1 MLDENDHRSL
11 GQRLDLFHFQEEA
24 PGMVFW
30 HPRGLVL
37 YALLQER
44 VRQQLYRDNY
54 QEVRTP
60 QLLSQAIWQS
70 SGHWQNFRGEMFVLR
85 EEGRALAL
93 KPVNCPGHI
102 QIVQRMALSYR
113 DLPLRLSEFGLVHRD
128 EPSGVLHGLFRL
140 RQFTQDDG
148 HVFCEEGQVHA
159 EVARFCGALK
169 GFYRAFGFDELDIA
183 FSSRPA
189 LRAGDDPTWERAE
202 RMLQDSARQA
212 GLEFAVQPGQG
223 AFYGPKLDFS
233 LKDRLGRSWQCG
245 TIQLDFILPERFE
258 LAYADSS
265 GGRQRPA
272 MLHRALFGSI
282 ERFLGVLLEH
292 HAGTLP
298 PWLAPEQVMIVP
310 VGSELIDYASAL
322 TQRLCN
328 SGVRARLDASSDT
341 LARRIVEAHRA
352 GIPFVAVVGKR
363 EQAEGSL
370 SIRDRSGKQW
380 NTRLENG
387 VRELVRLCA
396 QPAIA
401 EPDP

>member
-1 MLDENDHRSL
+1 MLDENDHRAL

-37 YALLQER
+37 FRLLQEQ
-44 VRQQLYRDNY
+44 VRRQLHRDNY

-60 QLLSQAIWQS
+60 QLLNQSIWQR
-70 SGHWQNFRGEMFVLR
+70 SGHWQNFRADMFVFA

-159 EVARFCGALK
+159 EVARFCGGLK
-169 GFYRAFGFDELDIA
+169 GFYRTFGFDELDIA
-183 FSSRPA
+183 FSNRPP
-189 LRAGDDPTWERAE
+189 LRAGDDQTWERAE
-202 RMLQDSARQA
+202 RILEDAARYA
-212 GLEFAVQPGQG
+212 GLEFSVQPGQG
-223 AFYGPKLDFS
+223 AFYGPKLEFS

-258 LAYADSS
+258 LTYADSS
-265 GGRQRPA
+265 GRRVRPA

-292 HAGTLP
+292 CAGALP
-298 PWLAPEQVMIVP
+298 PWLAPEQVLVLP
-310 VGSELIDYASAL
+310 VGKELVDRAGAL
-322 TQRLCN
+322 ALRLGN
-328 SGVRARLDASSDT
+328 SGVRARLDAGSDT
-341 LARRIVEAHRA
+341 LARRIVEAHKA

-363 EQAEGSL
+363 EQAED
-370 SIRDRSGKQW
+370 SISVRDRSGKQW
-380 NTRLENG
+380 KARLEDG
-387 VRELVRLCA
+387 MRELIRLCA

-401 EPDP
+401 GHF